1 MSTSLKK
8 KLCFCE
14 SQLAEDGQEET
25 VCKSSEMDR
34 IFSVSSDIYTLKH
47 LDNGDVYSL
56 TIAARLPGS
65 PAGQCAVES

>member
-1 MSTSLKK
+1 MSTSLKQ

-34 IFSVSSDIYTLKH
+34 IFSVSSDIYTLKP
-47 LDNGDVYSL
+47 LDTWDVYSW
-56 TIAARLPGS
+56 TIAAQPPGS
-65 PAGQCAVES
+65 PAGQCAVER